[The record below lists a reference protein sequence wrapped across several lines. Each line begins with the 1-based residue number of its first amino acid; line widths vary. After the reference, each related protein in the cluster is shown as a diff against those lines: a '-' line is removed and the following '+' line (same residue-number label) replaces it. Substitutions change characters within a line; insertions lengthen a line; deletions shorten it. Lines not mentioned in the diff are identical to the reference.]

1 MAVLLANSD
10 SYSLIMSLKINE
22 LISVQENLYNIK
34 MKYIPRRISVTNQ
47 NGEEI
52 EYTDADFFCI
62 NAPVIILGEP
72 GAGKSELLRF
82 SSEQLGA
89 QTYNASTIEAE
100 PAFDEQT
107 TVIIVDGIDE
117 ITAYETGTPVNKI
130 LAKLPKTALFVLSC
144 RAADWQDTVNT
155 RIINQKWQQQP
166 IVGRIM
172 PLNQQEIIDF
182 VNANGEGQNGEEFL
196 KEAQQRDIVDLLR
209 NPQNLLLLL
218 KAVKSKGWPD
228 TRLELYENAS
238 IELVKEDNS
247 THGSINKTRPA
258 SEQLIEAAGFIFA
271 QLLLSGKTS
280 INLDGHGGEEYPKV
294 SELVSEDIDNEII
307 QSALSTKLFR
317 LTGQNLLEPCHRT
330 VAEFLAA
337 KWIAKALGNQLS
349 LSRLES
355 ILYGSNYIVPA
366 ALRGLHAWITTL
378 NSSLA
383 SKFIE
388 RDPYGFF
395 RYGDP
400 SVLTIPQSK
409 NLLNSLEK
417 VAEIDPYFRSEDWHA
432 TFGRGLARKELRDD
446 IIRVIRNPKSPY
458 QLSHLIIESIQGDTF
473 ADDISSELL
482 ALVNDSSV
490 TPLERHTAVDA
501 LAECNN
507 QPDWQN
513 MVGNLRVLGDI
524 ESLRIVIKI
533 VQDRVEL
540 FNGTTISEILVELA
554 NAIAEGDGPN
564 YAGLGYRLH
573 KKLSVPQLEESLDV
587 LSEPTTDESPKRRRS
602 LRGDLDGWLFNFIQE
617 RFERGSLPPA
627 NKVWSWL
634 KHAERHCHHRS
645 AWDKYS
651 REYFSQNI
659 EYRQALQ
666 AEAINSVDNAE
677 DLWMQLWHL
686 GDASP
691 GLWLREDDLIL
702 HLGNLLEEKDSYPDW
717 DQRWKSLVRWGQINS
732 DYIGEFIDLARN
744 QASQNNI
751 LSSHLAELEKPPE
764 RDYEKEEKE
773 REHKYR
779 KEQQRKMRAVHQ
791 SYEKIQNEL
800 GAGKHLG
807 ALGDV
812 AKAYLGHFTDLK
824 EASSPTDRVVEL
836 VGSKMAPIAFQ
847 GLSAV
852 MAGDDIPT
860 ARQIVELHANE
871 QKEYFFESI
880 LLAHCAIMLQSS
892 QHLSSLPLEV
902 ARSALA
908 ACQWDLNFGDDYTS
922 DLQKQLEDI
931 VFADKAIKEGFV
943 RDTME
948 PYLNSGA
955 EHVSGL
961 YRLARNEEFSDITG
975 SLAIEWIEKYSNLSN
990 NSLREL
996 LIAVIRYA
1004 SRDRAIE
1011 LICEYVSK
1019 EKWNNAEQGN
1029 IWISAAFLLDFD
1041 NSLELLTSYA
1051 EEKKDHLWL
1060 LREMSNP
1067 EREIY
1072 EGWPKLSSEQRH
1084 FLITK
1089 FGSLWPPA
1097 DPPSGGWS
1105 GDQNPWD
1112 ASQFIQ
1118 GQIADLAADLSD
1130 QAEVLLRGLINA
1142 DALDGYQNHI
1152 KHVYA
1157 QQTRRRAEANKVLMP
1172 ISGVRNILLRG
1183 EPTTHD
1189 DLQALL
1195 IDELEALQEHIRN
1208 GTTNDVL
1215 PYWDGD
1221 TPHNENYCRDRITS
1235 AINPYLER
1243 YNVRAHTEGTMP
1255 NSKRCDL
1262 LNTHGLM
1269 NLPIEIK
1276 GQWHGEVW
1284 SAAAEQLHNYTRE
1297 YHSDGRGIYL
1307 VLWFGYLGP
1316 KHPKN
1321 PHGWTGQPLPKAFN
1335 EMKDLLEIKFE
1346 NVSEKTKIITLDLS
1360 KAS

>member
-1 MAVLLANSD
+1 
-10 SYSLIMSLKINE
+10 
-22 LISVQENLYNIK
+22 
-34 MKYIPRRISVTNQ
+34 MKYISRRISVTNQ
-47 NGEEI
+47 HGEEI
-52 EYTDADFFCI
+52 EYTDTDFFCI
-62 NAPVIILGEP
+62 NAPLIILGEP

-82 SSEQLGA
+82 ASEQLGA
-89 QTYNASTIEAE
+89 QTYNASTIEAG

-107 TVIIVDGIDE
+107 PVIIVDGIDE

-130 LAKLPKTALFVLSC
+130 LAKLPKTVLFVLSC

-166 IVGRIM
+166 IVGRVI

-182 VNANGEGQNGEEFL
+182 VNANGEGQNGAEFL
-196 KEAQQRDIVDLLR
+196 KEAQQRDVVDLLT

-218 KAVKSKGWPD
+218 KAVKNKGWPD

-238 IELVKEDNS
+238 LELVKEDNPI
-247 THGSINKTRPA
+247 HGSINRTRPA
-258 SEQLIEAAGFIFA
+258 PEQLIEAAGFVFA
-271 QLLLSGKTS
+271 QLLLTGKTS
-280 INLDGHGGEEYPKV
+280 ISFDGQSDEEYPKL
-294 SELVSEDIDNEII
+294 SELVSEDIDSEVI

-337 KWIAKALGNQLS
+337 KWIAKALRNQLS
-349 LSRLES
+349 LRRLEG

-366 ALRGLHAWITTL
+366 ALRGLHAWVATL

-383 SKFIE
+383 SKFIK

-400 SVLTIPQSK
+400 SVLTIPQSQ
-409 NLLNSLEK
+409 NLLSSLEK

-432 TFGRGLARKELRDD
+432 TFGRGLARQELRDD
-446 IIRVIRNPKSPY
+446 IIRMIRNPQSPY

-482 ALVNDSSV
+482 AIVNDSSA
-490 TPLERHTAVDA
+490 TPLERHAAVDA
-501 LAECNN
+501 LSECNN

-513 MVGNLRVLGDI
+513 TVESLGELGDV
-524 ESLRIVIKI
+524 ESLRIVLDI

-540 FNGTTISEILVELA
+540 FNGTTLAEILVELA
-554 NAIAEGDGPN
+554 NAIAEGSGPN
-564 YAGLGYRLH
+564 YAGLGYGLH
-573 KKLSVPQLEESLDV
+573 QKLSVPQLEESLDL
-587 LSEPTTDESPKRRRS
+587 LSECTTVERPKRRRS
-602 LRGDLDGWLFNFIQE
+602 RRGDVEDWLFKFIQE

-627 NKVWSWL
+627 SRVWSWL
-634 KHAERHCHHRS
+634 KHAERPSYHRS
-645 AWDKYS
+645 GWDKYS
-651 REYFSQNI
+651 GEYFSQNV

-666 AEAINSVDNAE
+666 AEALRSADNAE
-677 DLWMQLWHL
+677 DLWMGLFHL

-717 DQRWKSLVRWGQINS
+717 DQRWKSLVRWGQINR
-732 DYIGEFIDLARN
+732 DFIGEFMDFARN
-744 QASQNNI
+744 QASQSNI
-751 LSSHLAELEKPPE
+751 LSSHLAELQKPPE

-773 REHKYR
+773 RER
-779 KEQQRKMRAVHQ
+779 KHRQKRQRKMRAIHQ
-791 SYEKIQNEL
+791 SFEKIQNEL
-800 GAGKHLG
+800 SAGKDLG

-812 AKAYLGHFTDLK
+812 AKAYLGRFSDLK

-836 VGSKMAPIAFQ
+836 VGSKIAPIAFE
-847 GLSAV
+847 GLTAV
-852 MAGDDIPT
+852 MARNDIPT
-860 ARQIVELHANE
+860 ARQIIELHANE
-871 QKEYFFESI
+871 QKEYFFEHI

-892 QHLSSLPLEV
+892 QDLADLPIDV

-908 ACQWDLNFGDDYTS
+908 ACHWGLHFGDDYTS
-922 DLQKQLEDI
+922 DLQNQLEDI
-931 VFADKAIKEGFV
+931 VFADKAIKEAFV

-961 YRLARNEEFSDITG
+961 YRLVRNEEFSDIAG
-975 SLAIEWIEKYSNLSN
+975 PLAIEWIEKYTNLSN

-996 LIAVIRYA
+996 LIAAIRYA
-1004 SRDRAIE
+1004 SRDRVIE
-1011 LICEYVSK
+1011 LIREYVSK
-1019 EKWNNAEQGN
+1019 EKWNNEEQRN

-1051 EEKKDHLWL
+1051 EEKKDHLWS
-1060 LREMSNP
+1060 LRAMSNP

-1072 EGWPKLSSEQRH
+1072 EGWPKLSAEQHH
-1084 FLITK
+1084 FLITN

-1097 DPPSGGWS
+1097 DHPSGGWS

-1118 GQIADLAADLSD
+1118 GRIADLAADLSD
-1130 QAEVLLRGLINA
+1130 QAEALLRGLIKA
-1142 DALDGYQNHI
+1142 GGLGRYQNHI

-1157 QQTRRRAEANKVLMP
+1157 QQIQRRAEANKVLLP

-1195 IDELEALQEHIRN
+1195 IDELEALQERIRN
-1208 GTTNDVL
+1208 GSTNDIL

-1276 GQWHGEVW
+1276 GQWHDEVW
-1284 SAAAEQLHNYTRE
+1284 TAAAEQLQNYTRE

-1316 KHPKN
+1316 NHPKN
-1321 PHGWTGQPLPKAFN
+1321 PHGWTGQPLPKTLD
-1335 EMKDLLEIKFE
+1335 EMKDLLAIKFE
-1346 NVSEKTKIITLDLS
+1346 NVSEKTKIILLDLS
-1360 KAS
+1360 KAY

>member
-1 MAVLLANSD
+1 
-10 SYSLIMSLKINE
+10 
-22 LISVQENLYNIK
+22 
-34 MKYIPRRISVTNQ
+34 MKYISRRISVTNQ
-47 NGEEI
+47 HGEEI

-62 NAPVIILGEP
+62 NAPLIILGEP

-82 SSEQLGA
+82 ASEKIDTQI
-89 QTYNASTIEAE
+89 YHASTVDAL
-100 PAFDEQT
+100 PALDEQPNL
-107 TVIIVDGIDE
+107 IIVDGIDE
-117 ITAYETGTPVNKI
+117 ITAYETGIPVNKI

-144 RAADWQDTVNT
+144 RAADWQDTINT

-166 IVGRIM
+166 IVGRVM

-182 VNANGEGQNGEEFL
+182 VNANGEGQNGDEFL
-196 KEAQQRDIVDLLR
+196 KEAQQRDVVDLLR

-238 IELVKEDNS
+238 FELVKEDNS

-280 INLDGHGGEEYPKV
+280 IRIDGHGDEEYPKV
-294 SELVSEDIDNEII
+294 SELASEDIDNEVI
-307 QSALSTKLFR
+307 QSVLSTKLFR
-317 LTGQNLLEPCHRT
+317 LTGQNLLESCHRT
-330 VAEFLAA
+330 VAEFLAS
-337 KWIAKALGNQLS
+337 KWIVKALRNQLS
-349 LSRLES
+349 LRRLEG

-366 ALRGLHAWITTL
+366 AFRGLHAWIATL
-378 NSSLA
+378 NSTLA

-400 SVLTIPQSK
+400 SVLTIPQSQ
-409 NLLNSLEK
+409 NLLSSLEK

-432 TFGRGLARKELRDD
+432 TFGRGLARQELRDD
-446 IIRVIRNPKSPY
+446 IIRVIRNPQSPY

-482 ALVNDSSV
+482 AIVNDSSA
-490 TPLERHTAVDA
+490 TPLERHAAVDA
-501 LAECNN
+501 LAECKS

-513 MVGNLRVLGDI
+513 AVGSLRELGDV
-524 ESLRIVIKI
+524 ESLRIVLDI

-540 FNGTTISEILVELA
+540 FKGTTLAEILIELA
-554 NAIAEGDGPN
+554 NAIAEDSGSK
-564 YAGLGYRLH
+564 YAGLGYGLH
-573 KKLSVPQLEESLDV
+573 QKLSVPQLEESLDL
-587 LSEPTTDESPKRRRS
+587 LSECTTDERPKRRRS
-602 LRGDLDGWLFNFIQE
+602 MHGDVGYWLFKFIQE

-627 NKVWSWL
+627 SRVWSWL
-634 KHAERHCHHRS
+634 KHSERHSYVRS
-645 AWDKYS
+645 DWDKYS
-651 REYFSQNI
+651 GEYFSQNI
-659 EYRQALQ
+659 ECRQALQ
-666 AEAINSVDNAE
+666 AEALKSADNAE
-677 DLWMQLWHL
+677 DLWMRVFHL

-702 HLGNLLEEKDSYPDW
+702 HLSNLLEEKNLYHDW
-717 DQRWKSLVRWGQINS
+717 DQRWKSLVRWGQINR
-732 DYIGEFIDLARN
+732 YFTGEFMDLARN
-744 QASQNNI
+744 QASQSNI

-773 REHKYR
+773 RERKYR
-779 KEQQRKMRAVHQ
+779 QKRQRKMRDIHQ
-791 SYEKIQNEL
+791 GFEKIQNEL

-812 AKAYLGHFTDLK
+812 AKAYLGRLNDLK

-847 GLSAV
+847 GLTAV
-852 MAGDDIPT
+852 ITHDDIPT
-860 ARQIVELHANE
+860 ARQIIELHANE
-871 QKEYFFESI
+871 QKEYFFEHI

-892 QHLSSLPLEV
+892 QDLSSLPLDI

-908 ACQWDLNFGDDYTS
+908 ACHWDLHFGDHFTS
-922 DLQKQLEDI
+922 GLQKQLEEI
-931 VFADKAIKEGFV
+931 VFSNKATKEAFV

-961 YRLARNEEFSDITG
+961 YRLARNEEFSDIAG
-975 SLAIEWIEKYSNLSN
+975 PLAIEWIEKYSNLSN

-996 LIAVIRYA
+996 LIVAIRYGA
-1004 SRDRAIE
+1004 RDRVIE
-1011 LICEYVSK
+1011 LIREYVSN
-1019 EKWNNAEQGN
+1019 EKWNDEEQRN
-1029 IWISAAFLLDFD
+1029 IWISAAFLLDF
-1041 NSLELLTSYA
+1041 NNNLELLTSYA
-1051 EEKKDHLWL
+1051 AEKKNRLWAF
-1060 LREMSNP
+1060 RAISNP
-1067 EREIY
+1067 EREKY
-1072 EGWPKLSSEQRH
+1072 EGWPKLCAEQHH

-1089 FGSLWPPA
+1089 FGSLWPLA
-1097 DPPSGGWS
+1097 DHPSDGWS

-1118 GQIADLAADLSD
+1118 GRIADLATDISD
-1130 QAEVLLRGLINA
+1130 EAEAMLRSLIYA
-1142 DALDGYQNHI
+1142 QSLEGYQNHI
-1152 KHVYA
+1152 KHLYA
-1157 QQTRRRAEANKVLMP
+1157 QQTRRRAEANKVLLP
-1172 ISGVRNILLRG
+1172 ISGVRSILLIG
-1183 EPTTHD
+1183 EPAIHD

-1195 IDELEALQEHIRN
+1195 MDELVALQERIRN
-1208 GTTNDVL
+1208 GSTNDIL
-1215 PYWDGD
+1215 PFWNDE
-1221 TPHNENYCRDRITS
+1221 TPHDENYCRDRITS

-1255 NSKRCDL
+1255 DSNRCDL

-1276 GQWHGEVW
+1276 GQWHDEVW
-1284 SAAAEQLHNYTRE
+1284 IAAAEQLQNYTRE

-1316 KHPKN
+1316 NHPKN
-1321 PHGWTGQPLPKAFN
+1321 PHGWKGQPLPKTLN
-1335 EMKDLLEIKFE
+1335 EMKDLLAIKFE

>member
-1 MAVLLANSD
+1 MQ
-10 SYSLIMSLKINE
+10 Y
-22 LISVQENLYNIK
+22 IS
-34 MKYIPRRISVTNQ
+34 RRISVTNQ
-47 NGEEI
+47 HGDEI

-62 NAPVIILGEP
+62 NAPLIILGEP

-82 SSEQLGA
+82 ASEQLGA
-89 QTYNASTIEAE
+89 QPYNASTVEAE

-117 ITAYETGTPVNKI
+117 ITAYEAGTPVNKI

-144 RAADWQDTVNT
+144 RAADWQDTINT

-166 IVGRIM
+166 IVGRVM

-196 KEAQQRDIVDLLR
+196 KEAQQRDVVDLLR

-218 KAVKSKGWPD
+218 KAVKNKGWPD

-238 IELVKEDNS
+238 FELVKEDNPI
-247 THGSINKTRPA
+247 HGSINRTRPA
-258 SEQLIEAAGFIFA
+258 PEQLIEAAGFIFA

-280 INLDGHGGEEYPKV
+280 ISLYGQSDKEYPKV
-294 SELVSEDIDNEII
+294 SELVSEDFDNEVI

-337 KWIAKALGNQLS
+337 QWIAKALRNQLS
-349 LSRLES
+349 LRRLEG

-366 ALRGLHAWITTL
+366 ALRGLHAWVATL

-400 SVLTIPQSK
+400 SVLTILQAQ
-409 NLLNSLEK
+409 NLLSSLEK

-432 TFGRGLARKELRDD
+432 TFGRGLARQELHDD
-446 IIRVIRNPKSPY
+446 IIRVIRNPQSPY
-458 QLSHLIIESIQGDTF
+458 QLSHLIIESIQGDIF

-482 ALVNDSSV
+482 ALVNDSSA
-490 TPLERHTAVDA
+490 TPLERHAAVDA

-513 MVGNLRVLGDI
+513 TVGNLRELGDI
-524 ESLRIVIKI
+524 ESLRIALDIA
-533 VQDRVEL
+533 QDHIDL
-540 FNGTTISEILVELA
+540 FDGTTLAEILVELA
-554 NAIAEGDGPN
+554 NAATADNGPS
-564 YAGLGYRLH
+564 YSGLGYGLH
-573 KKLSVPQLEESLDV
+573 RKLSITQLEESLDI
-587 LSEPTTDESPKRRRS
+587 LSESTTDERAKGRRS
-602 LRGDLDGWLFNFIQE
+602 WRRDLEDWLFKFIQE

-627 NKVWSWL
+627 NRVWPWL
-634 KHAERHCHHRS
+634 KHAERHSYHRS
-645 AWDKYS
+645 DWDKYS
-651 REYFSQNI
+651 GEFFSQNI

-666 AEAINSVDNAE
+666 VEALKSADNAE
-677 DLWMQLWHL
+677 DLWMRLFHI

-702 HLGNLLEEKDSYPDW
+702 HLGNLLEEKDLYPDW
-717 DQRWKSLVRWGQINS
+717 DQRWKSLVRWGQINRGF
-732 DYIGEFIDLARN
+732 IGEFIDFARN
-744 QASQNNI
+744 QASQSNI
-751 LSSHLAELEKPPE
+751 LSSHLAELEKPSE

-773 REHKYR
+773 RERKYR
-779 KEQQRKMRAVHQ
+779 QKRQRKMRALHLNF
-791 SYEKIQNEL
+791 EKIQNEL
-800 GAGKHLG
+800 GAGRHLG

-812 AKAYLGHFTDLK
+812 AKAYLGRFSDLK

-836 VGSKMAPIAFQ
+836 VGSKIAPIAFE
-847 GLSAV
+847 GLTAV
-852 MAGDDIPT
+852 MARNDIPS
-860 ARQIVELHANE
+860 ARQIIELHANE
-871 QKEYFFESI
+871 QKEYFFEPI
-880 LLAHCAIMLQSS
+880 LLAHCAIMIQSS
-892 QHLSSLPLEV
+892 QNLADLPIDV

-908 ACQWDLNFGDDYTS
+908 ACHWDLHFGDDYTS
-922 DLQKQLEDI
+922 GLQKQLEDI
-931 VFADKAIKEGFV
+931 VFADKTIKETFV

-961 YRLARNEEFSDITG
+961 YRLARNEEFSDIAGPLST
-975 SLAIEWIEKYSNLSN
+975 EWIEKYTNLSN

-996 LIAVIRYA
+996 LIAAIRYA
-1004 SRDRAIE
+1004 SRDRVIE
-1011 LICEYVSK
+1011 LIREYVSN
-1019 EKWNNAEQGN
+1019 EKWNNEEQRNTWMG
-1029 IWISAAFLLDFD
+1029 AAFLLDFD
-1041 NSLELLTSYA
+1041 NNLELLNSYA
-1051 EEKKDHLWL
+1051 AETKDHLWS
-1060 LREMSNP
+1060 LRAMTNP
-1067 EREIY
+1067 ERGKDED
-1072 EGWPKLSSEQRH
+1072 WPKLSVSQH
-1084 FLITK
+1084 NFLITK
-1089 FGSLWPPA
+1089 FGPLWPPVGY
-1097 DPPSGGWS
+1097 PSGGWS

-1118 GQIADLAADLSD
+1118 GRIADLAADLSD
-1130 QAEVLLRGLINA
+1130 QAEALLRDLINA
-1142 DALDGYQNHI
+1142 GGLEGYQNHI

-1157 QQTRRRAEANKVLMP
+1157 QQTRLRAETNKVLLP
-1172 ISGVRNILLRG
+1172 INGVKNILLRG

-1195 IDELEALQEHIRN
+1195 MDELVALQERIRY
-1208 GTTNDVL
+1208 GSTNDIL

-1235 AINPYLER
+1235 AISPYLER

-1255 NSKRCDL
+1255 NSNRCDL

-1276 GQWHGEVW
+1276 GQWHDEVW
-1284 SAAAEQLHNYTRE
+1284 TAATEQLQNYAKE

-1316 KHPKN
+1316 NHPKN
-1321 PHGWTGQPLPKAFN
+1321 PHGWAGQPLPKTLK
-1335 EMKDLLEIKFE
+1335 EMKELLVIKFE